1 MSRANG
7 ELRMLNLN
15 IGGLNSKFDKF
26 KLFLTECNDDKF
38 PLSIITLQETHL
50 SPETDVNYFQLPG
63 YTMVND
69 FARLNKCGG
78 VAIYVHSSFSLK
90 RLDTSEFMQNS
101 TVYEA
106 IFLEIYNNNYK
117 YKKYIVGSL
126 YRRPSQLVA
135 DITQFTEEFSETL
148 AKIHANCKQ
157 SYINGDYNIDLLQ
170 MHRNNYF
177 NSFYEN
183 ITSQG
188 FFPKLTRPTRSYDNT
203 HTLIDNVLTNNICKP
218 HISGILTYHVSDHFM
233 SFCIVEGKVKRVK
246 DTPKYIEVE
255 NITPLSISNFKG
267 AIGNSDILSK
277 FDLEPQADPNIN
289 YNLLSSTIN
298 KDKSLHIPKKSK
310 KFNKRKHKKEPWMTS
325 DLLVLINKK
334 NDMYRNWKSTV
345 NDEEYENKKVN
356 FKTYDR
362 IVSDGIQNAKHQY
375 YFNTFISQK
384 NNIKQTWKT
393 IDETLNRG
401 KNKTNFP
408 SEFIVDQKIIADH
421 KEIADN
427 FNVFFANIGAKLS
440 AGNNQSNC
448 AQSYSDYLN
457 NPTPHRFTLSTIN
470 ESYILSIIN
479 KLKNK
484 NSSGNDEISN
494 KLLKAIGNE
503 LSKPLTIIINQCLLT
518 GIFPDLLKIAKV
530 KPLFKRG
537 DTALLNNYRPISLLP
552 TISKV
557 FERVIYSQLY
567 AYFNDN
573 NLMSEQQYG
582 FRAQHSTELASVKL
596 VDHIIKQMDNR
607 YETKTPVAIFCD
619 LSKAF
624 DCLNFDIFLSKLEYY
639 GVDGTPLAL
648 IKSYLSNR
656 YQYVQFENCKSDLL
670 EVKTGIPQGSI
681 LGPLFFSVLINDIVK
696 SSSKLSFLMYAD
708 DTTIYFNLED
718 FPALNREQE
727 INKELEKLNL
737 WFKLNKLTLNV
748 DKTKCMF
755 FHKRR
760 AVPSINLSMNNIPID
775 IVPHFNYLGIILD
788 KHLSWKTLIT
798 MVTGK
803 LSKISGILNRLK
815 YIYPTH
821 ILLTI
826 YKSLFVPHINYGSL
840 VWGQNFNS
848 ISKLQK
854 KVIRTVTRSNY
865 IAHSEPLLKELN
877 LLSVKDLMDLKLIK
891 FLQKL
896 YDNNYRY
903 TSMNICHT

>member
-1 MSRANG
+1 
-7 ELRMLNLN
+7 
-15 IGGLNSKFDKF
+15 
-26 KLFLTECNDDKF
+26 
-38 PLSIITLQETHL
+38 
-50 SPETDVNYFQLPG
+50 
-63 YTMVND
+63 
-69 FARLNKCGG
+69 
-78 VAIYVHSSFSLK
+78 
-90 RLDTSEFMQNS
+90 MQ
-101 TVYEA
+101 Y
-106 IFLEIYNNNYK
+106 
-117 YKKYIVGSL
+117 
-126 YRRPSQLVA
+126 
-135 DITQFTEEFSETL
+135 
-148 AKIHANCKQ
+148 
-157 SYINGDYNIDLLQ
+157 
-170 MHRNNYF
+170 
-177 NSFYEN
+177 
-183 ITSQG
+183 
-188 FFPKLTRPTRSYDNT
+188 
-203 HTLIDNVLTNNICKP
+203 
-218 HISGILTYHVSDHFM
+218 
-233 SFCIVEGKVKRVK
+233 
-246 DTPKYIEVE
+246 
-255 NITPLSISNFKG
+255 
-267 AIGNSDILSK
+267 
-277 FDLEPQADPNIN
+277 
-289 YNLLSSTIN
+289 
-298 KDKSLHIPKKSK
+298 
-310 KFNKRKHKKEPWMTS
+310 
-325 DLLVLINKK
+325 
-334 NDMYRNWKSTV
+334 
-345 NDEEYENKKVN
+345 
-356 FKTYDR
+356 
-362 IVSDGIQNAKHQY
+362 
-375 YFNTFISQK
+375 
-384 NNIKQTWKT
+384 
-393 IDETLNRG
+393 
-401 KNKTNFP
+401 
-408 SEFIVDQKIIADH
+408 
-421 KEIADN
+421 
-427 FNVFFANIGAKLS
+427 
-440 AGNNQSNC
+440 
-448 AQSYSDYLN
+448 
-457 NPTPHRFTLSTIN
+457 
-470 ESYILSIIN
+470 
-479 KLKNK
+479 
-484 NSSGNDEISN
+484 SSGNDEISN

-503 LSKPLTIIINQCLLT
+503 LSKPPTIIINQCLLT

-530 KPLFKRG
+530 KPPFKRG

-681 LGPLFFSVLINDIVK
+681 LGPLFLSVLINDIVK

-788 KHLSWKTLIT
+788 KHLSWKTHTT

-803 LSKISGILNRLK
+803 LSKINGILNRLK

-854 KVIRTVTRSNY
+854 KVICTVTRSNY

-877 LLSVKDLMDLKLIK
+877 LLSVKDLMDLKLII
-891 FLQKL
+891 FLHKL
-896 YDNNYRY
+896 YDNKLPIYFNEYMPYLEARETRY
-903 TSMNICHT
+903 NLRPHPLPVPRVNHAFAESCLLYKLVKIKNELATYHKLIHTKIIERTHSHAGFRTYVVNIMIDRYSYECILYPCHTCNRI

>member
-1 MSRANG
+1 M
-7 ELRMLNLN
+7 
-15 IGGLNSKFDKF
+15 
-26 KLFLTECNDDKF
+26 
-38 PLSIITLQETHL
+38 
-50 SPETDVNYFQLPG
+50 
-63 YTMVND
+63 
-69 FARLNKCGG
+69 
-78 VAIYVHSSFSLK
+78 
-90 RLDTSEFMQNS
+90 
-101 TVYEA
+101 
-106 IFLEIYNNNYK
+106 
-117 YKKYIVGSL
+117 
-126 YRRPSQLVA
+126 
-135 DITQFTEEFSETL
+135 
-148 AKIHANCKQ
+148 
-157 SYINGDYNIDLLQ
+157 
-170 MHRNNYF
+170 
-177 NSFYEN
+177 
-183 ITSQG
+183 
-188 FFPKLTRPTRSYDNT
+188 
-203 HTLIDNVLTNNICKP
+203 TN
-218 HISGILTYHVSDHFM
+218 
-233 SFCIVEGKVKRVK
+233 
-246 DTPKYIEVE
+246 
-255 NITPLSISNFKG
+255 
-267 AIGNSDILSK
+267 
-277 FDLEPQADPNIN
+277 
-289 YNLLSSTIN
+289 
-298 KDKSLHIPKKSK
+298 
-310 KFNKRKHKKEPWMTS
+310 

-362 IVSDGIQNAKHQY
+362 IVSDGMQNAKHQY

-384 NNIKQTWKT
+384 NNMKKTWKT

-537 DTALLNNYRPISLLP
+537 DTALLNNYRQISLLP

-656 YQYVQFENCKSDLL
+656 YQYVQFENCKSELL

-760 AVPSINLSMNNIPID
+760 AVPSINLSVNNIPID

-788 KHLSWKTLIT
+788 KHLSWKTHIT

-891 FLQKL
+891 FLHKL
-896 YDNNYRY
+896 YDNKLPIYFNEYMPYLEARETKHNLRPHPLPVPRVNHAFAESCLLYKLVKIKNELATYHKLIHTKIIERTHSHSGFSTYVVNIMIDRY
-903 TSMNICHT
+903 SYECILYPCHTCSRI

>member
-1 MSRANG
+1 M
-7 ELRMLNLN
+7 
-15 IGGLNSKFDKF
+15 
-26 KLFLTECNDDKF
+26 
-38 PLSIITLQETHL
+38 
-50 SPETDVNYFQLPG
+50 
-63 YTMVND
+63 
-69 FARLNKCGG
+69 
-78 VAIYVHSSFSLK
+78 
-90 RLDTSEFMQNS
+90 
-101 TVYEA
+101 
-106 IFLEIYNNNYK
+106 
-117 YKKYIVGSL
+117 KK
-126 YRRPSQLVA
+126 
-135 DITQFTEEFSETL
+135 
-148 AKIHANCKQ
+148 
-157 SYINGDYNIDLLQ
+157 
-170 MHRNNYF
+170 
-177 NSFYEN
+177 
-183 ITSQG
+183 
-188 FFPKLTRPTRSYDNT
+188 
-203 HTLIDNVLTNNICKP
+203 
-218 HISGILTYHVSDHFM
+218 
-233 SFCIVEGKVKRVK
+233 
-246 DTPKYIEVE
+246 
-255 NITPLSISNFKG
+255 
-267 AIGNSDILSK
+267 
-277 FDLEPQADPNIN
+277 
-289 YNLLSSTIN
+289 
-298 KDKSLHIPKKSK
+298 
-310 KFNKRKHKKEPWMTS
+310 
-325 DLLVLINKK
+325 
-334 NDMYRNWKSTV
+334 
-345 NDEEYENKKVN
+345 
-356 FKTYDR
+356 
-362 IVSDGIQNAKHQY
+362 
-375 YFNTFISQK
+375 
-384 NNIKQTWKT
+384 TWKT

-401 KNKTNFP
+401 NNKTNFP
-408 SEFIVDQKIIADH
+408 SEFIVDHKLRSDH

-537 DTALLNNYRPISLLP
+537 DTAQLNNYRPISLLP

-557 FERVIYSQLY
+557 FESVIYSQLY

-582 FRAQHSTELASVKL
+582 FRAQHSTKLASVKL

-648 IKSYLSNR
+648 IKSYLNNR

-681 LGPLFFSVLINDIVK
+681 LGPLFFSVLINDIVN
-696 SSSKLSFLMYAD
+696 SSNKLSFLMYAD

-727 INKELEKLNL
+727 INKELEILNT
-737 WFKLNKLTLNV
+737 WFQLNKLTLNV
-748 DKTKCMF
+748 EKTKCMF

-760 AVPSINLSMNNIPID
+760 AVPPINISMNNMPID
-775 IVPHFNYLGIILD
+775 IVPHFKYLGIILD
-788 KHLSWKTLIT
+788 THLSWKTHVA

-803 LSKISGILNRLK
+803 LSKINGILNRLK
-815 YIYPTH
+815 YNYPTNV
-821 ILLTI
+821 LLTI

-854 KVIRTVTRSNY
+854 KVIRTVTHSNY

-877 LLSVKDLMDLKLIK
+877 LLSVKDLMDLKLII
-891 FLQKL
+891 FLHKL
-896 YDNNYRY
+896 YDNKLPIYFDKYMPFLEARETKYNLRPHPLPVPPVAHAFAESCLLYKLVKIKNDLATYHKLIHEKIVKRTHTHSAFSNYVV
-903 TSMNICHT
+903 NIMIDKYSYECIFYPCHTCHVVVFNF

>member
-1 MSRANG
+1 
-7 ELRMLNLN
+7 
-15 IGGLNSKFDKF
+15 
-26 KLFLTECNDDKF
+26 
-38 PLSIITLQETHL
+38 
-50 SPETDVNYFQLPG
+50 
-63 YTMVND
+63 MVND

-277 FDLEPQADPNIN
+277 FDLDPQADPNI
-289 YNLLSSTIN
+289 TITCYLPQLIKLN
-298 KDKSLHIPKKSK
+298 RCIFLKKSK
-310 KFNKRKHKKEPWMTS
+310 KFNKRKHKKEPWMTN

-384 NNIKQTWKT
+384 NNMKKTWKT

-427 FNVFFANIGAKLS
+427 FSVFFANIGAKLS

-582 FRAQHSTELASVKL
+582 FSAEHSTELASVKL
-596 VDHIIKQMDNR
+596 VDHIIQQMDNK
-607 YETKTPVAIFCD
+607 YETKTRVAIFCD

-737 WFKLNKLTLNV
+737 WFKLNKLTL
-748 DKTKCMF
+748 
-755 FHKRR
+755 
-760 AVPSINLSMNNIPID
+760 
-775 IVPHFNYLGIILD
+775 
-788 KHLSWKTLIT
+788 
-798 MVTGK
+798 
-803 LSKISGILNRLK
+803 
-815 YIYPTH
+815 
-821 ILLTI
+821 

-891 FLQKL
+891 FLHKL
-896 YDNNYRY
+896 YDNKLPIYFNEYMPYLEARETKHNLRPHPLPVPRVNHAFAESCLLYKLVKIKNEFTTCHKLIHTKIIERTHSHSGFSTYVVNIMIDRYNYECILY
-903 TSMNICHT
+903 PCHTCSRI